1 MKALKF
7 GFVPRC
13 AAVLAAA
20 AAVSSSFAADV
31 ESAPTEVTQSVDTN
45 GEIRVEVVGQSVYD
59 TYKTMSTESFSY
71 IATDPAVL
79 PASVHQFTPKAMSD
93 LGTHSFKDVADY
105 LPGVHNDYDHGYL
118 YCYNYFNVRGFKS
131 ENPYRDGMRS
141 YGGNAVDVD
150 TLESVDVVKG
160 PSSVQYGK
168 MAPGGVVNYVTKG
181 AKLDKPG
188 LHGEVKAYATDTG
201 RWHVSGAANEMVDED
216 LAVFAQVGYTGGETY
231 RKTRK
236 NVLSAVFGL
245 LWRPTDED
253 EFDLR
258 FSYTHEERDMQ
269 DGCLLV
275 NGRLYGDRWE
285 HWDSDNLGKFDGQTL
300 DDYYLMGKWTHKF
313 SDSFENR
320 LRMKAHY
327 FDHDVDAIRMPG
339 YNAATGRLS
348 GRLDQSNMSI
358 FETQVSDDFAW
369 IYDDS
374 DWIENTLLAGIE
386 FHTRNYTR
394 HQRWWMG
401 AWRPL
406 AGGAWTIPN
415 VCTTGDHAQNQNL
428 YSFAPFAQEQL
439 KLFDSLH
446 VVAGVR
452 WDWIYQEN
460 RNITGGWSKTRDYE
474 GLVYNGGVL
483 YELTDWLHPYYGYQT
498 SFNPQTHVQ
507 DANGKLITDPTTGEQ
522 HEIGFK
528 SPWFDNKL
536 LLSAC
541 WFIVDKENVAQPVA
555 GTDYYT
561 LNGHVRSQGVE
572 LAAQGQIGDHFE
584 VIASYSY
591 TDAYYAE
598 DASGMQIGTHSKG
611 EAMAYIPKNNGSIW
625 GVWHMDGVR
634 EPTGLRVGFGAVA
647 SDSRPVDSTMKMGG
661 YYTLN
666 AMFGYGLKVWEDR
679 LVDFQLNLFNLSD
692 QEYWQSCNGSYG
704 MPGQPFGAQFTVK
717 FVF

>member
-1 MKALKF
+1 MKLQKTHASIST
-7 GFVPRC
+7 
-13 AAVLAAA
+13 AAVFSAFSL
-20 AAVSSSFAADV
+20 VSSAFAADV
-31 ESAPTEVTQSVDTN
+31 ESKPAEVTQSVDTN

-59 TYKTMSTESFSY
+59 TYKTLSTESFSY

-105 LPGVHNDYDHGYL
+105 LPGVHNDYDHGYV
-118 YCYNYFNVRGFKS
+118 YCYSYFNVRGFRS

-150 TLESVDVVKG
+150 TLESIDVVKG

-188 LHGEVKAYATDTG
+188 LHGEVKAYATDAG
-201 RWHVSGAANEMVDED
+201 RWHVSGAANEMVNED
-216 LAVFAQVGYTGGETY
+216 FAVFAQVGYTGGETY
-231 RKTRK
+231 RQTRK

-245 LWRPTDED
+245 KWRPTDDD
-253 EFDLR
+253 EIDVR
-258 FSYTHEERDMQ
+258 FAYTHEERDMQ
-269 DGCLLV
+269 DGCLIV
-275 NGRLYGDRWE
+275 NGQVYGDRWE
-285 HWDSDNLGKFDGQTL
+285 HWDSANVGNFRGQVL
-300 DDYYLMGKWTHKF
+300 DDYYLTGKWTHKF
-313 SDSFENR
+313 SESFENR

-327 FDHDVDAIRMPG
+327 FDHDVDAIRMPS
-339 YNAATGRLS
+339 YNASTGRLS
-348 GRLDQSNMSI
+348 GRLDQSDMSI

-369 IYDDS
+369 VYDDL
-374 DWIENTLLAGIE
+374 DWMENTLLAGIE

-394 HQRWWMG
+394 HQRWWNG
-401 AWRPL
+401 AWRNL
-406 AGGAWTIPN
+406 AGGPWNFGTT
-415 VCTTGDHAQNQNL
+415 CTTGDHAQNQNL
-428 YSFAPFAQEQL
+428 YSFAPFAQEQM

-446 VVAGVR
+446 IVAGVR

-460 RNITGGWSKTRDYE
+460 RNITGGWSKTRDYDS
-474 GLVYNGGVL
+474 LVYNGGVL
-483 YELTDWLHPYYGYQT
+483 YELTDWLHPYYSYQT

-507 DANGKLITDPTTGEQ
+507 DIHGNLITEPTTGEQ

-528 SPWFDNKL
+528 SPWFDNRL

-541 WFIVDKENVAQPVA
+541 WFQVDKHNVAQAIP

-572 LAAQGQIGDHFE
+572 LAAQGQVGDYVE
-584 VIASYSY
+584 VIGAYSY
-591 TDAYYAE
+591 THAYYVEA
-598 DASGMQIGTHSKG
+598 DSSHAAG
-611 EAMAYIPKNNGSIW
+611 ESMAYIPHNNGSLW
-625 GVWHMDGVR
+625 GVWHLDGVR
-634 EPTGLRVGFGAVA
+634 EATGLRVGFGAVA
-647 SDSRPVDSTMKMGG
+647 MDARPVNSTMHMSA

-666 AMFGYGLKVWEDR
+666 AMVGYGLKLWDDQI
-679 LVDFQLNLFNLSD
+679 VDLQLNLFNLSN

-704 MPGQPFGAQFTVK
+704 MPGQLFGGQFTVK
-717 FVF
+717 FIF